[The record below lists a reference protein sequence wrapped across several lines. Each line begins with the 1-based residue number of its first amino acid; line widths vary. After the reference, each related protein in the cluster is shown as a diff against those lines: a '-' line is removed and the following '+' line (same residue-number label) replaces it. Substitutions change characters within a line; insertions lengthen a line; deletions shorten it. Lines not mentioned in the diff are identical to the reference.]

1 MDTIRWPNEQAFY
14 NWYTT
19 TTGSQRAKFYNAL
32 RLTQAAAESEHVNHT
47 ALQDEHRAL
56 QKTHERMATRAN
68 KHIQKASQRI
78 TELEETVASHDTYLP
93 GTNIRSLNDDRTARE
108 GTIETQQT

>member
-19 TTGSQRAKFYNAL
+19 ATGSQRAKFYNAL

-47 ALQDEHRAL
+47 AL
-56 QKTHERMATRAN
+56 
-68 KHIQKASQRI
+68 
-78 TELEETVASHDTYLP
+78 
-93 GTNIRSLNDDRTARE
+93 
-108 GTIETQQT
+108 